1 MDNKEIVLET
11 FQKSSEML
19 DANGVATLTG
29 LEKAEVSK
37 HIAKLKKEGVLVS
50 PKRCFYEAVK

>member
-1 MDNKEIVLET
+1 MDNKVKVLEA
-11 FQKSSEML
+11 FQNASKML
-19 DANGVATLTG
+19 DANEVVILTG

-37 HIAKLKKEGVLVS
+37 HIAKLKKEGALVS